1 MDTNPREPPGL
12 IQVLVCMTGSGAGRD
27 LEEAKAERRNDA
39 KAKKNLQ
46 HTLLPTVMAPAADAA
61 GHQVGRTQSL
71 ASSTS
76 S

>member
-1 MDTNPREPPGL
+1 
-12 IQVLVCMTGSGAGRD
+12 MTGNGAGRD
-27 LEEAKAERRNDA
+27 LEEAKPEHRNDA